1 LRLQKSFVFTR
12 QKYNNS
18 RSGNVSLSALHS
30 ATAIFHQISHSIPF
44 GKTIFVKKYNMK
56 HQIAPS
62 ILNADF
68 LRLAEVITMLNKS
81 EADLI
86 HLDIMDGV
94 FVPNLS
100 FGFPIISQI
109 NEMAEKPLDVHLMI
123 TEPDRYLERFRD
135 AGADLLTVHYEA
147 CQDLH
152 ATLKEISG
160 LGMKASVSIK
170 PGTDVSVLQPYL
182 PNLDMVLIMTVE
194 PGYGG
199 QSFMEESYG
208 RVRQLNEMIR
218 EAGTHTLI
226 EVDGGISMQNLLDL
240 KDAGA
245 SVFVIGT
252 SIFRAD
258 DPAAM
263 ISELKHL

>member
-1 LRLQKSFVFTR
+1 
-12 QKYNNS
+12 
-18 RSGNVSLSALHS
+18 
-30 ATAIFHQISHSIPF
+30 
-44 GKTIFVKKYNMK
+44 MK

-147 CQDLH
+147 CRDLH
-152 ATLKEISG
+152 ATLEEISG
-160 LGMKASVSIK
+160 LGMKASVSLK
-170 PGTDVSVLQPYL
+170 PGTEVSVLEPYL
-182 PNLDMVLIMTVE
+182 PKLDMVLIMTVE

-199 QSFMEESYG
+199 QSFMEESFG
-208 RVRQLNEMIR
+208 RVQQLNEMIK
-218 EAGTHTLI
+218 EAGTHTVI
-226 EVDGGISMQNLLDL
+226 EVDGGIGKDNLHDL

-252 SIFRAD
+252 SIFRAE

-263 ISELKHL
+263 IRELKRL

>member
-1 LRLQKSFVFTR
+1 
-12 QKYNNS
+12 
-18 RSGNVSLSALHS
+18 
-30 ATAIFHQISHSIPF
+30 
-44 GKTIFVKKYNMK
+44 MK

-68 LRLAEVITMLNKS
+68 LRLAEVITMLNES

-109 NEMAEKPLDVHLMI
+109 NKMAKKPLDVHLMI
-123 TEPDRYLERFRD
+123 TEPERYLERFRD

-147 CQDLH
+147 CKDLH
-152 ATLKEISG
+152 VTLKEISG
-160 LGMKASVSIK
+160 LGMKASVSLK

-199 QSFMEESYG
+199 QSFMEKSYT
-208 RVRQLNEMIR
+208 RVQQLSEMIR
-218 EAGTHTLI
+218 EARTHTVI
-226 EVDGGISMQNLLDL
+226 EVDGGISKDNLHDL
-240 KDAGA
+240 KDVGA

-252 SIFRAD
+252 SIFRAGN
-258 DPAAM
+258 PAAM
-263 ISELKHL
+263 ISELKHM

>member
-1 LRLQKSFVFTR
+1 
-12 QKYNNS
+12 
-18 RSGNVSLSALHS
+18 
-30 ATAIFHQISHSIPF
+30 
-44 GKTIFVKKYNMK
+44 MK

-68 LRLAEVITMLNKS
+68 LRLAEVITMLNQS

-109 NEMAEKPLDVHLMI
+109 KEMAEKPLDVHLMI

-147 CQDLH
+147 CRDLH
-152 ATLKEISG
+152 ASLEEISG
-160 LGMKASVSIK
+160 LGMKASVSLK
-170 PGTDVSVLQPYL
+170 PGTDVSVLEPYL
-182 PNLDMVLIMTVE
+182 PKLDMVLIMTVE

-208 RVRQLNEMIR
+208 RVQQLSEMIR
-218 EAGTHTLI
+218 EAGTHTVI
-226 EVDGGISMQNLLDL
+226 EVDGGIGKDNLHDL
-240 KDAGA
+240 KDVGA

-263 ISELKHL
+263 IRELKRL